1 MIDVKDIMQ
10 LHGDSASSLDF
21 RQSVAKEGLIRTGEL
36 QSRELLETTLEHIKQ
51 NIIPVA
57 SNPFRERT

>member
-36 QSRELLETTLEHIKQ
+36 QSR
-51 NIIPVA
+51 NC
-57 SNPFRERT
+57 